1 MILNYK
7 YLHMKNIKQL
17 IKSFAILLLAGTL
30 SYACSDKL
38 EENDGQLS
46 ADDLDFTNMN
56 DMILPLYGAYS
67 ATYSRGWE
75 DPLLV
80 GVRGDD
86 VNAGGLGDQP
96 GFADTDNYIYDNNF
110 WMFNQVWTNFYS
122 DIAVII
128 NTGET
133 VQRYKEFATGNDIAR
148 ADQYIA
154 ETKVLSGFQH
164 FQMSRLWGSIFIIT
178 TTNFQEEVDNG
189 LDTKQEVMQY
199 VIDLMDEA
207 IPFLPD
213 MRPNERTDIPGGV
226 TKYTAL
232 AIKALAYL
240 EMENYQGVA
249 NTTGE
254 IINDGGFGLYPDF
267 YELFKKPGERS
278 NESLFELQF
287 SDYNTESGTTNNHL
301 YAPFGP
307 TNWTPVVATATPGW
321 GFYEPSMK
329 WIKFMLDRGEEER
342 LVTSV
347 LFTPDGINEITSDP
361 NYATLP
367 GFISNTTPDGDIITN
382 SPRANFFSGKH
393 YLPSNQLTPGRNDYG
408 SGKNF
413 LVIRYPEILLMY
425 AEALTRGASGN
436 GMTADQA
443 VNMVR
448 ARVNMPPLSGVTSQQ
463 VLDEKFA
470 ELGMEWGIRYFDMIR
485 LKAYEEL
492 SYDGRTFTAEK
503 ELLPYPLAQ
512 LGLLPLE

>member
-1 MILNYK
+1 MRN
-7 YLHMKNIKQL
+7 MKNLKQL
-17 IKSFAILLLAGTL
+17 FKPLAILFATSLLF
-30 SYACSDKL
+30 YACSDKL
-38 EENDGQLS
+38 EENDGQLA

-96 GFADTDNYIYDNNF
+96 LFADTDKFIYDNNF

-122 DIAVII
+122 DLAVII
-128 NTGET
+128 NSGET
-133 VQRYKEFATGNDIAR
+133 VLRYKEFATGSDIAR

-164 FQMSRLWGSIFIIT
+164 FHMSRLWGDVFIIT
-178 TTNFQEEVDNG
+178 TTNFQQEVDNG
-189 LDTKQEVMQY
+189 LDTKMEVMQY
-199 VIDLMDEA
+199 VSDLMDEA

-213 MRPNERTDIPGGV
+213 MRPNERTDIPAGV

-232 AIKALAYL
+232 AIKAMANL

-249 NTTGE
+249 DAAGE
-254 IINDGGFGLYPDF
+254 IINNGGFGLYPEF

-278 NESLFELQF
+278 NENLFELQF
-287 SDYNTESGTTNNHL
+287 SDYNTESGAANNHL

-307 TNWTPVVATATPGW
+307 TSWTPTVATASPGW

-329 WIKFMLDRGEEER
+329 WIKFMLDRGEEDR

-361 NYATLP
+361 DYATLP
-367 GFISNTTPDGDIITN
+367 SYISSTTPDGDIINN
-382 SPRANFFSGKH
+382 SPRADFFSGKH

-408 SGKNF
+408 SSKNF
-413 LVIRYPEILLMY
+413 IVIRYSEILLMY

-448 ARVNMPPLSGVTSQQ
+448 SRAGLSPLSGVTSQQ
-463 VLDEKFA
+463 VMDEKYA
-470 ELGMEWGIRYFDMIR
+470 ELGMEWGIRYYDMIR
-485 LKAYEEL
+485 LNEYDEL
-492 SYDGRTFTAEK
+492 SYDGRTFSADK